1 MIKIFLE
8 FKHFYRKNYSK
19 VLGFCLKMCY
29 TRVKYFYFG
38 GCMPKAI
45 RYKAN
50 SVVYFSG
57 DFDERVFLLNT
68 GNVALTSIDIE
79 TGAQV
84 TDYIKT
90 GEFFGVKSAL
100 GNFPREETAMVL
112 TDSLVYAFTSKEFET
127 FAQTNTR
134 IILQMIKVFSR
145 QLRTIH
151 KQLASLSD
159 SEEETNPE
167 EGLFTVINTFYNSQ
181 HYHAAGQVGM
191 RYKDIYPNGKY
202 ITQVSQII
210 RSASEAGGRNFG
222 TTEGHAD
229 GGHTVTMSEKP
240 APTSDGSIHLSFNM
254 AEDLYGNNK
263 YKEAYDQYHSI
274 IETGSQDE
282 VVQASYI
289 GAGKCLL
296 AQQEYVRCLQLLTG
310 FISQNPKSLKIAEAL
325 MYSGLCYEG
334 MSRPDKAIA
343 FYDKAVLLA
352 GPLLAPKIKELA
364 AKCSDK
370 LEGV

>member
-1 MIKIFLE
+1 
-8 FKHFYRKNYSK
+8 
-19 VLGFCLKMCY
+19 
-29 TRVKYFYFG
+29 
-38 GCMPKAI
+38 MPKAI

-79 TGAQV
+79 TGAQI

-100 GNFPREETAMVL
+100 GNFPREESAMCL
-112 TDSLVYAFTSKEFET
+112 TDSLVYAFTSKEFEA

-181 HYHAAGQVGM
+181 HYNAAGQVGM
-191 RYKDIYPNGKY
+191 RYREIYPNGKY
-202 ITQVSQII
+202 STQVSQII

-222 TTEGHAD
+222 TAEGHID
-229 GGHTVTMSEKP
+229 GGNALTMSEKP
-240 APTSDGSIHLSFNM
+240 APSAPDGSIHLSFNI

-263 YKEAYDQYHSI
+263 YEEAYNQYHAI

-325 MYSGLCYEG
+325 MYLGICYES
-334 MSRPDKAIA
+334 MSKPDKAIA
-343 FYDKAVLLA
+343 FYDKAALLA
-352 GPLLAPKIKELA
+352 DPLLAPKIKELQ

-370 LEGV
+370 LGGV